1 MIVGLFCQAGKEGVE
16 DGVGEGPG
24 GEFLVGPSTK
34 PAISPHPSLIFA
46 LSDANNQP
54 EGKGMEPTS

>member
-1 MIVGLFCQAGKEGVE
+1 MWGGLGVE
-16 DGVGEGPG
+16 KVGRG
-24 GEFLVGPSTK
+24 FLVGPPTK
-34 PAISPHPSLIFA
+34 PTISPQPSLISA